1 MRRLILLVPV
11 LVGLSILVFALVH
24 IAPGSPI
31 QNILGISPTAH
42 EVEHLRRELGLNQPL
57 PVQYAIWLWR
67 VVHGNLGMS
76 SSVSE
81 PVFTAIMQR
90 LPTTAALTGASLV
103 VAVVIGIPLGV
114 VSATHQGSW
123 IDQLARFMSVVGI
136 SMPVFWLGTLLLIA
150 LSLQLRWFPPG
161 GSIQQ
166 YGPAALVLPSLTLG
180 ASFAGVLVR
189 LTRSSMLDV
198 LGEDYVRT
206 ARGKGLKLW
215 EVNYHHAL
223 PNAFLPVLTV
233 TGLQTGILLSG
244 AVLTETVFS
253 LPGIGLLMTNAVESR
268 DYPLVMGSVLAV
280 ALLFVLVNLVV
291 DVLYAALDPRIRL
304 L

>member
-1 MRRLILLVPV
+1 
-11 LVGLSILVFALVH
+11 
-24 IAPGSPI
+24 
-31 QNILGISPTAH
+31 
-42 EVEHLRRELGLNQPL
+42 
-57 PVQYAIWLWR
+57 
-67 VVHGNLGMS
+67 
-76 SSVSE
+76 
-81 PVFTAIMQR
+81 
-90 LPTTAALTGASLV
+90 
-103 VAVVIGIPLGV
+103 
-114 VSATHQGSW
+114 
-123 IDQLARFMSVVGI
+123 
-136 SMPVFWLGTLLLIA
+136 
-150 LSLQLRWFPPG
+150 
-161 GSIQQ
+161 
-166 YGPAALVLPSLTLG
+166 
-180 ASFAGVLVR
+180 
-189 LTRSSMLDV
+189 MLDV